1 MDYKLIEEFNGIL
14 ENSWKQE
21 REEFI
26 RDSREMGFNHELS
39 EELNEDDVEE
49 EEEDS
54 RKEASIKDE
63 EYETGDESPST
74 LTLSDALDYDRVK
87 RDLNQFRASHS
98 LSDPEVDSELKNY
111 FDRLSED
118 EKKIL
123 YVFVKGLTQVTL
135 LDVSGKTAN
144 VPSDMKFQVTK
155 KGSAT
160 SEKLKSKARAQ
171 ELSVNL
177 DDEEKMQ
184 DLTNQPIVIGDKTKQ
199 KESIQ
204 EIIKIVKENA

>member
-1 MDYKLIEEFNGIL
+1 MDYNLIEEFNGIL

-21 REEFI
+21 REAFI

-39 EELNEDDVEE
+39 EELNEDEE

-54 RKEASIKDE
+54 RKEVSIEDE

-74 LTLSDALDYDRVK
+74 INLSDALDYDRVK

-98 LSDPEVDSELKNY
+98 LSDPEVDAELKNY
-111 FDRLSED
+111 FDRLSKD

-144 VPSDMKFQVTK
+144 IPSDMKFEVTK

-184 DLTNQPIVIGDKTKQ
+184 DLTNQPIVIGDKTKKQ
-199 KESIQ
+199 ESIQ
-204 EIIKIVKENA
+204 EILKIVKENA